1 MNKEKLQDYLDTLE
15 SNILFVA
22 GSLQLMSK
30 TAPHVENDV
39 IELGEALLM
48 VGNVKA
54 ELDLH
59 SRFSNMQESLPAG
72 YQIERTPG
80 QERGY
85 VSYTDPTGTRR
96 RIMRNGEEWPFTD
109 AHKAAVCAWLHAE
122 LRGTAEA

>member
-96 RIMRNGEEWPFTD
+96 RIIFS
-109 AHKAAVCAWLHAE
+109 
-122 LRGTAEA
+122 